1 MTSRSSG
8 LTSSTAG
15 AAGSGRP
22 ATAADE
28 ADIASVRI
36 CTGPCAWCACG
47 TPAGIHTARCG
58 GTTQV
63 PPAAEIASTPLLG
76 YTICC
81 TSW

>member
-1 MTSRSSG
+1 MISRSSG

-15 AAGSGRP
+15 LAGSGGS
-22 ATAADE
+22 AAAAGE
-28 ADIASVRI
+28 KASVRI

-63 PPAAEIASTPLLG
+63 PAAAEMASTPLPG
-76 YTICC
+76 YTSCC